1 MEFEVVLLIAG
12 LLLIVVGVVGQV
24 KFKEVE
30 IGAKNRAARITLG
43 VLGLALTVISFNP
56 NVVKGLISGEPD
68 GPNGPVGTSDADTTV
83 VEKPQPEQEPI
94 KPISREEK
102 LALLPE
108 EGVEYMIRLKANND
122 LLHEDGGADSLIS
135 TRFQT
140 TDGYSRFVFEK
151 QPDQSYRIHVVEHGR
166 YLHEDGGA
174 DQLVST
180 RFQSAAEDPFTRFW
194 IEPQDDGS
202 VKIKVV
208 ADNRY
213 WGVDA
218 AGNQLVTTFD
228 QTDNDFSR
236 FYLDKRFP

>member
-1 MEFEVVLLIAG
+1 MDFEVVLLIAG
-12 LLLIVVGVVGQV
+12 LLLVVVGVVGQV

-43 VLGLALTVISFNP
+43 VLGLALTIISFNP

-68 GPNGPVGTSDADTTV
+68 GPSGQSEADTTV
-83 VEKPQPEQEPI
+83 VEKPESEQEPS

-151 QPDQSYRIHVVEHGR
+151 QPDKSYRIHVVEHGR

-180 RFQSAAEDPFTRFW
+180 RFLSPAEDPFTRFW

-213 WGVDA
+213 WCVDA
-218 AGNQLVTTFD
+218 DGNQLVNTLD